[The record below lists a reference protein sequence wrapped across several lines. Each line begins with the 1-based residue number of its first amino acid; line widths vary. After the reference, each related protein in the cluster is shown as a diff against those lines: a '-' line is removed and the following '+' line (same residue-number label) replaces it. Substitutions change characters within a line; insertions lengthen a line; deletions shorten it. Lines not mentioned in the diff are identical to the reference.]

1 MSLIISFIHKPSQML
16 SLHNSM
22 QLRLKVNP
30 MSVLIATAIKS
41 SILKQ
46 RATHQQ
52 SQLSQDAAKRIKH
65 LILQKQNRQNRVLS

>member
-1 MSLIISFIHKPSQML
+1 MSLIISFIHKPSQMV
-16 SLHNSM
+16 SLHHM

>member
-1 MSLIISFIHKPSQML
+1 MNRANSARSREGRNGKMAWLKRKVQMSLIISFIHKPSQMV
-16 SLHNSM
+16 SLHHM

-46 RATHQQ
+46 
-52 SQLSQDAAKRIKH
+52 
-65 LILQKQNRQNRVLS
+65 